1 MDEPTAGQ
9 DFYHYTEMMEFLSK
23 LNQQGKTIIM
33 ITHDMHLLVEYT
45 ERTIVVSEGQIIADS
60 TPIDVLLNNELC
72 MQASLHTTSLYD
84 VARKLD
90 IQNLKNL

>member
-1 MDEPTAGQ
+1 MDRKTCNHCINTCIRSQSYNFGRATAGQ

-45 ERTIVVSEGQIIADS
+45 ERTIVVSEGQI
-60 TPIDVLLNNELC
+60 
-72 MQASLHTTSLYD
+72 
-84 VARKLD
+84 
-90 IQNLKNL
+90 

>member
-1 MDEPTAGQ
+1 
-9 DFYHYTEMMEFLSK
+9 
-23 LNQQGKTIIM
+23 M

-72 MQASLHTTSLYD
+72 MQLRYIRHLYMM
-84 VARKLD
+84 
-90 IQNLKNL
+90 